1 MLSDE
6 PLNDINRAQRRPGAQ
21 AGSQPWP
28 PKSAV
33 FGALAAQ
40 ADPRAQRR
48 RLRSRRIQEKF
59 SGESKDGYLSSLSRA
74 TAARLGVEAPP
85 ARRAHF
91 LDPRRA
97 RREAPR
103 RIARAKRSQCKKHN
117 SYRTVGYVARLLQE
131 KGRAGNAMCAR

>member
-1 MLSDE
+1 M
-6 PLNDINRAQRRPGAQ
+6 RACSPR
-21 AGSQPWP
+21 P

-48 RLRSRRIQEKF
+48 RLRSRRIREKF
-59 SGESKDGYLSSLSRA
+59 SGESKDGYLSSLFRA

-103 RIARAKRSQCKKHN
+103 RIARAERSQCKKPSTFSSGPAKN
-117 SYRTVGYVARLLQE
+117 KLMPSVANKIVPLSCLDD
-131 KGRAGNAMCAR
+131 A